1 MSNNT
6 LKSIGNDLLLNF
18 FFTPS
23 ILFFTPHMHYKSK
36 NTNLLSMAVK
46 MLRNTK
52 FNSALIILLITCVTT
67 LAGAENKTPHEIIA
81 HTSAEVL
88 AALKNDASEIK
99 NNPNKI
105 NELVDEIILPICDIE
120 RMGKYILAKN
130 WKTAT
135 PQQREAFITEFKQ
148 MLIRNYGKHLADYSN
163 AKVTV
168 LPNKLSEEKLYQ
180 TVSTELDTHSGAKP
194 FHVDYVFR
202 VTENSSKVVDVR
214 VEGMSILKTFRTAF
228 TKEINETSLAALIE
242 RIKLV
247 NQPALALNTAY

>member
-1 MSNNT
+1 
-6 LKSIGNDLLLNF
+6 
-18 FFTPS
+18 
-23 ILFFTPHMHYKSK
+23 
-36 NTNLLSMAVK
+36 
-46 MLRNTK
+46 ML
-52 FNSALIILLITCVTT
+52 ACVTS
-67 LAGAENKTPHEIIA
+67 LANADNKTPHEIIE
-81 HTSAEVL
+81 HTSIEVL
-88 AALKNDASEIK
+88 EALKDDASAIK
-99 NNPNKI
+99 SNPNRI

-135 PQQREAFITEFKQ
+135 QQQREAFIAEFKQ
-148 MLIRNYGKHLADYSN
+148 MLIRNYGKHLSDYSN

-180 TVSTELDTHSGAKP
+180 TVSTELNIRNGAKP

-247 NQPALALNTAY
+247 NQPALALNTAH

>member
-1 MSNNT
+1 MVIT
-6 LKSIGNDLLLNF
+6 
-18 FFTPS
+18 
-23 ILFFTPHMHYKSK
+23 
-36 NTNLLSMAVK
+36 
-46 MLRNTK
+46 MLRKAN
-52 FNSALIILLITCVTT
+52 FSSVFIILILACVTS
-67 LAGAENKTPHEIIA
+67 LVNAENKTPHEIIE
-81 HTSAEVL
+81 HTSTEVL
-88 AALKNDASEIK
+88 EALKDDASEIK
-99 NNPNKI
+99 SNPNRI

-135 PQQREAFITEFKQ
+135 QLQREAFIAEFKQ

-168 LPNKLSEEKLYQ
+168 LPNKLAEEKLYQ
-180 TVSTELDTHSGAKP
+180 TVSTELDTRSGTKP

-202 VTENSSKVVDVR
+202 VTENSTKVVDVR

-228 TKEINETSLAALIE
+228 TKEINETSLVALIE

-247 NQPALALNTAY
+247 NQPALALNTAH